1 MFVEEEEWNDDPDA
15 EALTRAVI
23 RGTERLDSANVTPKG
38 VGKRSLLRTLQTLGS
53 APKWTNGSLRERS
66 GSDSEGE
73 AVPSSS
79 KRKKKRSKKR
89 KRARGAGNEGE
100 EKGKRE
106 GEEEDPGAVVAKKKR
121 PKEAKSTN
129 AGKPELVRDRQSE
142 DPRPET
148 TDAGGSKL
156 SRQQWRNR
164 SKMKRK
170 SKNKFRPRDEPTASA
185 EKADPEAPEPGR
197 ATGGGGGAFPFP
209 TQRNEPSGRRRRKT
223 PRRGSRTRAKRE
235 GAKRKEGGEEESG
248 VRLAD
253 ARPGTDK
260 KRRRENRKAT
270 LGDGSEG
277 TTGSSG
283 TAAEPDEGEQR
294 EEDAGGEAAPH
305 AAWRRRRRS
314 GGKARS
320 AEQEEEED
328 GETEQKEDGE
338 EEDGAGEATAAD
350 ESVPDRSSALRARM
364 EQRLESARFRYLNEQ
379 LYTCSSR
386 EARRMFLRDPQAFGV
401 YHRGYTAQVQRWPV
415 NPVDAIISYIKHKPA
430 SLVVA
435 DFGCGDCKIARS
447 VKNEVHSF
455 DLAPVCDLVTVCD
468 MAHVPLGN
476 ATVDIAVF
484 CLSLMGTNLADFLV
498 EANRVLVMGFENV
511 RVAGA
516 LSGLGFKLVAKDTEN
531 SHFYSFEF
539 VKMGGAADRHGRAG
553 LELRPCVYKKLL
565 RRRATARRDETERE
579 RAREGQTDGRRREG
593 KGSSGGNT
601 EPSGRG
607 ADVKTA
613 RPPPAVPLP

>member
-170 SKNKFRPRDEPTASA
+170 SKNKFRPRDDETTASA
-185 EKADPEAPEPGR
+185 QKADPEAPEPGAGESEAAAAAPSVPDGEERTVR
-197 ATGGGGGAFPFP
+197 AQTPKGEKNA
-209 TQRNEPSGRRRRKT
+209 TARK
-223 PRRGSRTRAKRE
+223 
-235 GAKRKEGGEEESG
+235 GAKRKEGGKEESG

-260 KRRRENRKAT
+260 KRKRENRKAT

-277 TTGSSG
+277 TAGSSG
-283 TAAEPDEGEQR
+283 TAAEPEEGGKPGTETGETLGPEPDVRMKPR
-294 EEDAGGEAAPH
+294 ESREKRMLAEKLRRMLHGGG
-305 AAWRRRRRS
+305 S
-314 GGKARS
+314 GDKARS

-328 GETEQKEDGE
+328 GETEQK
-338 EEDGAGEATAAD
+338 EDGAGEATAAD

-498 EANRVLVMGFENV
+498 EANRVLVMGGTLKIAEVASRFENV
-511 RVAGA
+511 RGFAGA
-516 LSGLGFKLVAKDTEN
+516 LSGLGFKLVAKETEN

-539 VKMGGAADRHGRAG
+539 VKTGGAADRHGRAG
-553 LELRPCVYKKLL
+553 LELRPCVYKK
-565 RRRATARRDETERE
+565 R
-579 RAREGQTDGRRREG
+579 
-593 KGSSGGNT
+593 
-601 EPSGRG
+601 
-607 ADVKTA
+607 
-613 RPPPAVPLP
+613 